1 MPKRNRSKKNILKN
15 ISDASLKKIM
25 QLKKK
30 LLKGG
35 DGTIVNADEAAK
47 LAAATK
53 AAEEAK
59 LAEEAK
65 VKAAEEAAKLAD
77 AAKAAEE
84 EAKTKVNETGVA
96 ATVPPAPADNQGF
109 TILGYK
115 VWGGKSKRN
124 RRNKNR
130 SNRNKKQTNKKR
142 N

>member
-84 EAKTKVNETGVA
+84 AAKTKVNETGVA
-96 ATVPPAPADNQGF
+96 ATVPAQEKSIFNPSTWF
-109 TILGYK
+109 S
-115 VWGGKSKRN
+115 GGKSKRN